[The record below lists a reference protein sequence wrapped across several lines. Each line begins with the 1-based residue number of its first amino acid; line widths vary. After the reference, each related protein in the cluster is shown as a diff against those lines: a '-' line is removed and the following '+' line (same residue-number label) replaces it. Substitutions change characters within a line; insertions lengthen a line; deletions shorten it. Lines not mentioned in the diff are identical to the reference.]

1 MSGCARVRNIA
12 VKLISSVTGTDTSLL
27 GNTLV
32 TNKAEGVGLQIK
44 GLANDVGNDMI
55 LIPNDD
61 TSVYQDYESETDTS
75 TGGVS
80 GNGGNIVT
88 TNQSLKFQATMKR
101 DSNQKILSGKF
112 YATGIFSI
120 TYP

>member
-1 MSGCARVRNIA
+1 
-12 VKLISSVTGTDTSLL
+12 
-27 GNTLV
+27 
-32 TNKAEGVGLQIK
+32 
-44 GLANDVGNDMI
+44 MI

-101 DSNQKILSGKF
+101 VSNQKILSGKF
-112 YATGIFSI
+112 YATGIFSV